1 MYLEFLILACTIYI
15 LAPNNEELVVNKVLL
30 TLLIC
35 AFILGVSIFGAYIL
49 ARPLF
54 EVDSLGDRWM
64 GTWYRYKIVQ
74 GNKVI
79 YDNSSYE
86 KRTNRSVLTLYK
98 NRIGTWHHDLNEYQL
113 AWKAEYTTC
122 ELRTNDNQTYGI
134 YLWEDAIVCKQPDG
148 SKEYYTRQEDFST
161 ETRQ

>member
-1 MYLEFLILACTIYI
+1 MYGKNKLYEGYVSKDKDLQ
-15 LAPNNEELVVNKVLL
+15 VNKVWF

-35 AFILGVSIFGAYIL
+35 AFILGISILGSYIL

-64 GTWYRYKIVQ
+64 GTWYRYKTVK
-74 GNKVI
+74 GNDVV
-79 YDNSSYE
+79 YDNSSVE
-86 KRTNRSVLTLYK
+86 KRTNRSVLILLK
-98 NRIGTWHHDLNEYQL
+98 NRVGMWLHDLDDDQL
-113 AWKAEYTTC
+113 SWHAEYTTC
-122 ELRTNDNQTYGI
+122 KLKINENQNETYDM

-148 SKEYYTRQEDFST
+148 SKEYYTRQKEFSP